1 MTTISLMHDK
11 QSGAALPVALVM
23 LLVSTILGLA
33 SMRSATTQEK
43 MSANMYDRS
52 LAYQSAE
59 AALRAAEDKILSSTD
74 FKVGCAAQDGDF
86 CPSIPPET
94 FNGESDDWTNI
105 TASSIPNTE
114 VLSSKAQPQYYIESM
129 ALTGGIDELSKGR
142 SANDDTY
149 ESAEKSAPQARLYRV
164 TARSHDPSK
173 VKNRSIVV
181 LQTIVKK
188 NI

>member
-1 MTTISLMHDK
+1 MTTLSLMHNK

-43 MSANMYDRS
+43 MSANLYDRS
-52 LAYQSAE
+52 LAYQGAE
-59 AALRAAEDKILSSTD
+59 AALREAEDKILSSSNIE
-74 FKVGCAAQDGDF
+74 VRCAAEDGDF
-86 CPSIPPET
+86 CPSIPPQT
-94 FNGESDDWTNI
+94 FSGKNENWKSI
-105 TASSIPNTE
+105 TANSTPNTDI
-114 VLSSKAQPQYYIESM
+114 LSSDAQPQYYIESIG
-129 ALTGGIDELSKGR
+129 LTDGIDELSKGR

-149 ESAEKSAPQARLYRV
+149 ESAEKSAPQARLYRI
-164 TARSHDPSK
+164 TARRHDPEK
-173 VKNRSIVV
+173 VTNRSIVV